1 MNPGQHSLLPGGTG
15 GKRSLLIIVG
25 AFVLVGGSLLA
36 STVISL
42 DGTAR
47 RIAVVLH
54 SLSFVLGF
62 GTVLAVM
69 FCGLRV
75 VLKQL
80 NFLDAARTAVMVDPG
95 IWLGF
100 ALMVITSAFLGP
112 NLGSHWL
119 QAKVALALLSCVNGV
134 LALPSMKVLLSLP
147 ATGGLEVVPGPLRL
161 QLLTQTTIS
170 QVSWWTMV
178 GISYLELRT

>member
-1 MNPGQHSLLPGGTG
+1 MSSAHSSLLPGGTG
-15 GKRSLLIIVG
+15 GKRTL
-25 AFVLVGGSLLA
+25 VLVVSAFALIGGALFA

-42 DGTAR
+42 DDTAR
-47 RIAVVLH
+47 RMAIVLH

-62 GTVLAVM
+62 GTVLSVM

-75 VLKQL
+75 VLKRL
-80 NFLDAARTAVMVDPG
+80 EFTEAAKTAVMVDPG

-100 ALMVITSAFLGP
+100 ALMVITGAFLRP
-112 NLGSHWL
+112 NLGSPWL
-119 QAKVALALLSCVNGV
+119 QAKVALALISCVNGV
-134 LALPSMKVLLSLP
+134 LALPSMQVLLSLP
-147 ATGGLEVVPGPLRL
+147 STGGLEVVPKPLRV

-178 GISYLELRT
+178 GISYLGLRT